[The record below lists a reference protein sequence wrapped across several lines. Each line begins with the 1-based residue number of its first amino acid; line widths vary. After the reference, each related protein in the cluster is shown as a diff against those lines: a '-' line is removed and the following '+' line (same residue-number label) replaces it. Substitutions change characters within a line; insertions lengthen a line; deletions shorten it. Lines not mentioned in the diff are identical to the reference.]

1 MTRGEGERG
10 VKGRAMEPDTEHPCP
25 ICRTPIR
32 WEGNSY
38 RPFCSR
44 RCQLV
49 DLNGWFTEQYRVP
62 VDRQEDDEDRQYG
75 DPLDH

>member
-1 MTRGEGERG
+1 MISEESERG
-10 VKGRAMEPDTEHPCP
+10 LMGRVREQDTEHPCP
-25 ICRTPIR
+25 ICRTRIP

-62 VDRQEDDEDRQYG
+62 VDRQEDDEGAQYG
-75 DPLDH
+75 EHLDR